1 MQEKLIL
8 TYNKVVNIYLVYE
21 LDNSSNAAS

>member
-8 TYNKVVNIYLVYE
+8 TYNKVVNMYLVYE